1 MELYILIG
9 LITIVLI
16 LQIVFLLKKPKSEN
30 TAQIRITKAIF
41 SILKPI
47 LPMSFHVVEKKHP
60 KV

>member
-30 TAQIRITKAIF
+30 TAANTNYESIF

-60 KV
+60 KA